1 MNNPDPQPST
11 TFSALIIDDNWFN
24 RDIFRIALESA
35 GYSVTELDNGSEG
48 IALLEKQTFNL
59 LILDLQM
66 PLVDGHTVLVRV
78 KEQPLHKKMRVVVV
92 TANAHMATGDVD
104 EMADYVMYKPINVM
118 EFSEFVRRLKNMSVP
133 TSPVN

>member
-1 MNNPDPQPST
+1 MNNPEPQPPT
-11 TFSALIIDDNWFN
+11 LYSALIIDDNWFN

-35 GYSVTELDNGSEG
+35 GYAVTELDNGSEG
-48 IALLEKQTFNL
+48 IALLEQQTFNL

-66 PLVDGHTVLVRV
+66 PLVDGRTVLVKV
-78 KEQPLHKKMRVVVV
+78 KEHPLHKKMRVVVV
-92 TANAHMATGDVD
+92 TANAHMATSDVD

-118 EFSEFVRRLKNMSVP
+118 EFSEFVRRLKNISVP